1 MNIEISIKLLDN
13 ELILDNMTFNVY
25 KKNIKITSDEL
36 EKAHLSCTQEYELIQ

>member
-25 KKNIKITSDEL
+25 KKKYKNN
-36 EKAHLSCTQEYELIQ
+36 